1 MKGQYISLAT
11 GIALLA
17 IFSACQEPTINRSEE
32 GVLFLGS
39 EESSD
44 VVERVISPG
53 QRRVVLNGFAGSI
66 NLVGSD
72 SDVARFTITR
82 TARGDSPAE
91 AQSQLRNL
99 DIEEVGDEL
108 TYRYNFTASQNALSR
123 FDVTGTVPKGTPIA
137 IQWVAGNITIDG
149 ISGKVEV
156 QNQHGDVGYSG
167 PSSTVRLRTRNG
179 SAAAT
184 LTSTANTF
192 DVALLTAN
200 GDVSAHVSPLA
211 SGNIEATTSAGAI
224 STDSIDFV
232 SESYSPADAG
242 ARFRGRLGQ
251 GAGQIS
257 LATQHGSVSI
267 SAYVA
272 PAVTPAEAV
281 EAAMP
286 EEEGAQVLPD
296 SLIPATEPVPSS
308 STPADSLN

>member
-11 GIALLA
+11 SIALLA

-32 GVLFLGS
+32 GVIFLGS
-39 EESSD
+39 DESSD

-53 QRRVVLNGFAGSI
+53 QRTVVLNGFAGSI

-123 FDVTGTVPKGTPIA
+123 FDVTGTVPAGTPIT

-149 ISGKVEV
+149 LSEKVEV
-156 QNQHGDVGYSG
+156 QNQHGDVGYFG

-184 LTSTANTF
+184 LTSTTKTF

-200 GDVSAHVSPLA
+200 GDVTAHVSRLA
-211 SGNIEATTSAGAI
+211 SGNIEANDLGRCGQHRLNRLRFGIVFSCGCRRPISRTTWTGCRP
-224 STDSIDFV
+224 DL
-232 SESYSPADAG
+232 PRDA
-242 ARFRGRLGQ
+242 ARIGPRKCVCCPCRDACRGC
-251 GAGQIS
+251 
-257 LATQHGSVSI
+257 
-267 SAYVA
+267 
-272 PAVTPAEAV
+272 
-281 EAAMP
+281 
-286 EEEGAQVLPD
+286 
-296 SLIPATEPVPSS
+296 
-308 STPADSLN
+308 